1 MKKRTVLLC
10 FSAFFYVVLLGLCCY
25 LFFVYHAAKEDASY
39 PPFQTAAN
47 ERASVGYLRISD
59 LSASLMENKDDYQI
73 ELLGMEPS
81 GSSQEFYELT
91 FQATAKRDTEHM
103 PDCYDL
109 LWFCP
114 EDNFWYVRYSPYCV
128 EKMYSQIQPAGTTST
143 ETIQVPA
150 DIFAQPGKY
159 RVVWNYNQAFID
171 FDFDNT

>member
-10 FSAFFYVVLLGLCCY
+10 FSAFFNVVLLGLCCY

-114 EDNFWYVRYSPYCV
+114 EDNFWYVRYYPPIV
-128 EKMYSQIQPAGTTST
+128 EKMSYWERKQGDT
-143 ETIQVPA
+143 ETRTIQVPA
-150 DIFAQPGKY
+150 DIFARPGKY
-159 RVVWNYNQAFID
+159 RVTWLHDSAFID
-171 FDFDNT
+171 FDFD

>member
-10 FSAFFYVVLLGLCCY
+10 FFAFFNVVLLGLCCY
-25 LFFVYHAAKEDASY
+25 LFFVYHAVKEDASF

-81 GSSQEFYELT
+81 GPSQEFYELT
-91 FQATAKRDTEHM
+91 FQATAKRVTGRL
-103 PDCYDL
+103 PDSFYL

-114 EDNFWYVRYSPYCV
+114 EDNFWYVRYFPPIV
-128 EKMYSQIQPAGTTST
+128 EKMSYWERKQGDT
-143 ETIQVPA
+143 ETRTIQVPA
-150 DIFAQPGKY
+150 DIFARPGKY
-159 RVVWNYNQAFID
+159 RVTWLHDSAFID
-171 FDFDNT
+171 FDFD